1 MDCTGGGF
9 RLIDL
14 AAAAAAAAAADGF
27 AGDVGALRSST
38 PPYGSGP
45 VEAGREVI
53 MGGERLLVLPPL
65 RLVAVVLLGP
75 ADPLEWTDV
84 VDGGRLG
91 TELVMIGGACERDP
105 LPGDDDRPGEAR
117 AISSS

>member
-1 MDCTGGGF
+1 MDCIGGGGGF
-9 RLIDL
+9 RLIDF

-38 PPYGSGP
+38 PPNGGSGP

-53 MGGERLLVLPPL
+53 MGGERLRVLPPL

-75 ADPLEWTDV
+75 ADPLE
-84 VDGGRLG
+84 
-91 TELVMIGGACERDP
+91 
-105 LPGDDDRPGEAR
+105 
-117 AISSS
+117 